1 MPLWQIQN
9 LIPSKAELI
18 IFLCSNLKG
27 SETEVTRDFV
37 FRREASLWE
46 PPQATIGLQRSVL
59 PGVGGHCCT
68 APFVFCESNLAYVT
82 ALFLFIVVDRIQLE

>member
-1 MPLWQIQN
+1 MPLWQNQN
-9 LIPSKAELI
+9 QTFSKAELI

-37 FRREASLWE
+37 FE

-68 APFVFCESNLAYVT
+68 APVVFCESNLAYVIRP
-82 ALFLFIVVDRIQLE
+82 FSVYFG

>member
-1 MPLWQIQN
+1 I
-9 LIPSKAELI
+9 
-18 IFLCSNLKG
+18 KG

-68 APFVFCESNLAYVT
+68 APFVFYEMNLIYVT
-82 ALFLFIVVDRIQLE
+82 ASLFV